1 MKFSFA
7 MPNTVRVKAL
17 TQAFEVD
24 VTGADQVVMAKRAEE
39 LGYDIIPIP
48 EHFVVPKAH
57 VELSGPHCFHST
69 VAQAFIAGATQ
80 RIRVMSS
87 VTLLP
92 LQHPVVLAKALS
104 TADWMSNGR
113 ITVTFGVGWDAE
125 EFKILGVP
133 FHERGRMADEYL
145 AAIIELWTSES
156 PEFAGKYVSFK
167 DVAFEPK
174 PVQKPHLPIWIGGDA
189 EPMLKRAARYAS
201 GWFPW
206 LTRPEDIPAK
216 IDFIKSQPTYDG
228 RPFEVMYGLGSSRIG
243 EGHMVADDP
252 TQLPGMSAEEIIDQL
267 GSFSEL
273 GVTMTGVPI
282 PPVKE
287 VNAYLDYAQWV
298 IEEIKPKVPD
308 GPGR

>member
-17 TQAFEVD
+17 TQPFELD
-24 VTGADQVVMAKRAEE
+24 VTGADQTVMAKRAEE
-39 LGYDIIPIP
+39 LGYDMIPIP
-48 EHFVVPKAH
+48 EHFIVPTAH
-57 VELSGPHCFHST
+57 VELSGPHYFHST

-80 RIRVMSS
+80 RIRVNSC

-92 LQHPVVLAKALS
+92 LQHPVILAKALS

-145 AAIIELWTSES
+145 AAIVELWTSDS
-156 PEFAGKYVSFK
+156 PEFDGRYVSFK

-174 PVQKPHLPIWIGGDA
+174 PVQKPHLPIWMGGDA
-189 EPMLKRAARYAS
+189 EAMLKRAARYAS

-206 LTRPEDIPAK
+206 LTKPEDIPAK
-216 IDFIKSQPTYDG
+216 LDFIKSQPTYDG
-228 RPFEVMYGLGSSRIG
+228 RPFEVLYGLGSAQIG
-243 EGHMVADDP
+243 EGHVVIDDP
-252 TQLPGMSAEEIIDQL
+252 TQRPGMSAEEIIDQL
-267 GSFSEL
+267 GWFAEL

-282 PPVKE
+282 PPVKD
-287 VNAYLDYAQWV
+287 VDAYLDYAQWV
-298 IEEIKPKVPD
+298 IEEIKPKVP
-308 GPGR
+308 